1 MTENPN
7 TNKLPSPRGDGPRF
21 LWRFLPQNRRTRIA
35 IEASLLILA
44 IIAATVWFSAPY
56 LARDYLNRT
65 FAGLP
70 DYTGRV
76 EWVRFHPLTASA
88 DIYQLRVDKKA
99 GQVPIPFFFSPRWN
113 VSLQWSEIFHGAS
126 RASVVIFN
134 PQVNL
139 VAGPSDD
146 QSQTSISMIWVDT
159 IKQLIPW
166 RVNEVRIQNGD
177 IHFRDFHADPP
188 VDLEVSSVQVAAEN
202 ISNSQQLKVP
212 LPATVK
218 VTARPLNT
226 GTFEMNL
233 AINFDEKY
241 ATFTQNF
248 QMEHVPAQGANS
260 ALKKYLKVEM
270 KSGEI
275 GLYSELT
282 GDKGVYHGYVK
293 PFFYNFVFMPK
304 PEDQHGPGVI
314 WAGVLNTVK
323 GLFEDD
329 RKVIA
334 TEAPISGRIDQPDVD
349 GWGAFLGVLW
359 NAYIAALRPG
369 FDPDH
374 SPPTPTDTV
383 TTPQSPSTQQE
394 AQSLPDKKK

>member
-1 MTENPN
+1 ME
-7 TNKLPSPRGDGPRF
+7 SG
-21 LWRFLPQNRRTRIA
+21 
-35 IEASLLILA
+35 LLFLA
-44 IIAATVWFSAPY
+44 ILTATVWYSAPY
-56 LARDYLNRT
+56 WGRDYINRA
-65 FAGLP
+65 FANLP
-70 DYTGRV
+70 EYTGRV
-76 EWVRFHPLTASA
+76 EWVRFHPLTASV
-88 DIYQLRVDKKA
+88 DVYQFHIDKKT
-99 GQVPIPFFFSPRWN
+99 GDVPIPFFFSPRWH
-113 VSLQWSEIFHGAS
+113 VSLQWSEIFHGAE

-134 PQVNL
+134 PQVNI
-139 VAGPSDD
+139 VAGPSDKES
-146 QSQTSISMIWVDT
+146 QSSISMIWINT

-166 RVNEVRIQNGD
+166 RVNEVRIHQGD
-177 IHFRDFHADPP
+177 FHFRDFHADPP
-188 VDLEVSSVQVAAEN
+188 VDLEISSVEIAAEN
-202 ISNSQQLKVP
+202 ISNSQRLKVP

-218 VTARPLNT
+218 VSARPLNT
-226 GTFEMNL
+226 GTFKMNL

-241 ATFTQNF
+241 ATFTQDF

-293 PFFYNFVFMPK
+293 PFFYHFEFMPK
-304 PEDQHGPGVI
+304 PEDRHGPGVI

-323 GLFEDD
+323 GLFQNHE
-329 RKVIA
+329 KVIA

-359 NAYIAALRPG
+359 NAYIEALKPG

-374 SPPTPTDTV
+374 SPPVPTDTV
-383 TTPQSPSTQQE
+383 TTPQSPTTQQE
-394 AQSLPDKKK
+394 AETLPEKKK